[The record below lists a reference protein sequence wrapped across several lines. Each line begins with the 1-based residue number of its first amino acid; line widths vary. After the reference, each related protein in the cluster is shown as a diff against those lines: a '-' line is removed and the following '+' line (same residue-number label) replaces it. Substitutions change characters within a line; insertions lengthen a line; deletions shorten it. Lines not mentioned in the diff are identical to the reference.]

1 MSMTAPKQPNAN
13 RLENPMKKTIALT
26 TALMLAACAPPMTAD
41 QKAALLA
48 ASNRP
53 VTCKSGDDCQ
63 QKWSR
68 ATQWVK
74 QNSAYKF
81 QTISDNLMQ
90 TMGPLPDDPS
100 PAYTVTKVS
109 TGKNIYTIE
118 LDGGCDNWIGCIP
131 SIVEAKASF
140 ASFVMGKGK

>member
-1 MSMTAPKQPNAN
+1 
-13 RLENPMKKTIALT
+13 MKKTLALT
-26 TALMLAACAPPMTAD
+26 TALMLAACAPPMTAS
-41 QKAALLA
+41 QQAAMLA
-48 ASNRP
+48 AATRS
-53 VTCKSGDDCQ
+53 VTCKSGNDCQ

-81 QTISDNLMQ
+81 QTVSDNLMQ

-109 TGKNIYTIE
+109 TGNNIYAIE
-118 LDGGCDNWIGCIP
+118 LDGGCDNMLGCIP
-131 SIVEAKASF
+131 SMLESKASF
-140 ASFVMGKGK
+140 ANFVMGRGK